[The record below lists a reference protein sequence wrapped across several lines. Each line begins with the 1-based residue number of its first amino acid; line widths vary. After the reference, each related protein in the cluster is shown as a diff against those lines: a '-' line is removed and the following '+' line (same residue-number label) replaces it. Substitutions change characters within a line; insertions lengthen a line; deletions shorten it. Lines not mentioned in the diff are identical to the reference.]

1 MKTFS
6 QQNKCYT
13 FSELYPRMGEE
24 SIGLE
29 ADWIGLEADRC
40 NFFVTLEASIIESA
54 QF

>member
-1 MKTFS
+1 MRGGRVAARARH
-6 QQNKCYT
+6 
-13 FSELYPRMGEE
+13 RMGEE